1 MTLAWSNSGCQGGI
15 PHCQGQLGSQPDHRE
30 SRHRCPHPR
39 KEDNSLWPLLTAQLL
54 CIKLEAVPAAPT
66 HLGQNSLSLSLDLW
80 TKGSPKAG
88 HLAQRHDPQAVLQDL
103 GRQPGLGSVLPSSSL
118 TLRKAG
124 GRRVVCGSCWP
135 EARPSWMGWSGPVT
149 SPSNTEAGRTTR
161 GEGRGRGA
169 QTKSSP
175 LSCILSDPG
184 VGLKERGCDCHAAVC
199 TQQPTLCDPMDCS
212 PSSSFVHGILQA
224 RILTG
229 VGSHFLLQGI
239 VLIQG
244 WNPCLHWQAK
254 FFTTGTTRELP

>member
-1 MTLAWSNSGCQGGI
+1 MLATACSAQVGTPGQAGNTSHGSPMTLAWSNSGCQGGI

-124 GRRVVCGSCWP
+124 PQCPALPVC
-135 EARPSWMGWSGPVT
+135 
-149 SPSNTEAGRTTR
+149 
-161 GEGRGRGA
+161 
-169 QTKSSP
+169 SS
-175 LSCILSDPG
+175 
-184 VGLKERGCDCHAAVC
+184 RAH
-199 TQQPTLCDPMDCS
+199 
-212 PSSSFVHGILQA
+212 
-224 RILTG
+224 
-229 VGSHFLLQGI
+229 
-239 VLIQG
+239 
-244 WNPCLHWQAK
+244 
-254 FFTTGTTRELP
+254 